1 MCVTRFLGNVE
12 LETCDANGIVGCIK
26 NLLAS
31 YDTPVEK
38 CFGLSSDG
46 ASVMTGKD
54 NGVAAILKRT
64 HCPHMIS
71 VHCIAHRVALATSQ
85 AAASVNVVKRYE
97 KELGAIYSYFKHS
110 ASRTNKLAE
119 MQKIFDDPHIQLKKI
134 FEVRWLSFHSA
145 VDSMRRTLVS
155 VMATLEADAAEG
167 DPSASGLLKTMRS
180 YNFICL
186 TNLLTDVLGIITKL
200 SKLFQKEVLDFS
212 VIQPSISNSTEAL
225 LQLKDHDGLHLTTC
239 KQEICGNMYHNQP
252 IENSSAQQRT
262 FESAKS
268 QFIQAVVD
276 NMRSR
281 FPDIG
286 VLSACQIFDPQNLP
300 KNPTDLVSYGNT
312 QLDVLLKHYSPKVPA
327 TTVSASSSVTDTQPL
342 INAEECRSEFVLFKQ
357 FTFRTF
363 PNKCYPELIKGSY

>member
-1 MCVTRFLGNVE
+1 
-12 LETCDANGIVGCIK
+12 
-26 NLLAS
+26 
-31 YDTPVEK
+31 
-38 CFGLSSDG
+38 
-46 ASVMTGKD
+46 MTGKD

-71 VHCIAHRVALATSQ
+71 VHCVAHRLALATSQ

-145 VDSMRRTLVS
+145 VDSIRRTMVS

-200 SKLFQKEVLDFS
+200 SKLFQREVLDFS
-212 VIQPSISNSTEAL
+212 VIQPSISNSIEAL
-225 LQLKDHDGLHLTTC
+225 LQLKDHDGFHLTTC

-262 FESAKS
+262 FESAKYGS
-268 QFIQAVVD
+268 RELPLHIQVHVH
-276 NMRSR
+276 
-281 FPDIG
+281 IY
-286 VLSACQIFDPQNLP
+286 IHI
-300 KNPTDLVSYGNT
+300 LVRVHVHVHIHVHVYFHI
-312 QLDVLLKHYSPKVPA
+312 LRWFA
-327 TTVSASSSVTDTQPL
+327 
-342 INAEECRSEFVLFKQ
+342 
-357 FTFRTF
+357 
-363 PNKCYPELIKGSY
+363 

>member
-1 MCVTRFLGNVE
+1 
-12 LETCDANGIVGCIK
+12 
-26 NLLAS
+26 
-31 YDTPVEK
+31 
-38 CFGLSSDG
+38 
-46 ASVMTGKD
+46 
-54 NGVAAILKRT
+54 
-64 HCPHMIS
+64 
-71 VHCIAHRVALATSQ
+71 
-85 AAASVNVVKRYE
+85 
-97 KELGAIYSYFKHS
+97 
-110 ASRTNKLAE
+110 

-145 VDSMRRTLVS
+145 VDSMRRTMVS

-167 DPSASGLLKTMRS
+167 DPSVSGLLKTMRS

-186 TNLLTDVLGIITKL
+186 TNLFTDVLGIITKL

-212 VIQPSISNSTEAL
+212 VIQPSISNSIEAL
-225 LQLKDHDGLHLTTC
+225 LQLKHHDGLHLITC

-276 NMRSR
+276 NMRSQ
-281 FPDIG
+281 FTDIG

-342 INAEECRSEFVLFKQ
+342 INPEECRSEFVLFKQ
-357 FTFRTF
+357 FMFRTF
-363 PNKCYPELIKGSY
+363 PNKCYPELIKEVTTKYGDLFPQMSKLLSIIAVIPVSSASCERGFSTANRIKNRLRNRLKVTSVNRLMCISIEGPNISQFRFDKALNNFKNMKMRRIFTY